1 MLKYLITVTE
11 GLLFAGLMT
20 GLFFALAGRMSGR
33 AGRIAMTSGA
43 VLGLVAAAVMS
54 WYKNNTKL
62 IETNTWN
69 LHIVAATTA
78 LMLLFFL
85 FLLLKWVKPIRKAMS
100 LCACVSGA
108 LLLAGWLFYTLP
120 DVYAY
125 PTQFVSSSESVLS
138 TDFLYKLIGWL
149 WGLLLV
155 GLLALAAHRT
165 SRGARGWWVTVCAV
179 CGAFFMQLQLDCKSI
194 QFMRLKYDA
203 IKQAVPFSAV
213 KLATQ
218 YVTRAIYLAIVLAV
232 ILALCVIVRTLRARE
247 PYDNPA
253 QHRLIRAKWRT
264 HRRWA
269 ILLLCCALFG
279 LLTETAIKE
288 YVNRPAPS
296 APTEEVEVV
305 DGEIHVDLTLVED
318 GHLHRFGYVTE
329 SGKTI
334 RFIVIKKPNSQAYGV
349 GLDACDICG
358 EAGYYERSGQVVCR
372 RCDVVMNI
380 NTIGFKGGCNP
391 IVFEYTV
398 KDGVLI
404 IPVQNLLPYE
414 KKFK

>member
-11 GLLFAGLMT
+11 SLLLAGLMA
-20 GLFFALAGRMSGR
+20 GLFFALAGRASGR
-33 AGRIAMTSGA
+33 AGRVVMTSGA
-43 VLGLVAAAVMS
+43 VLGLLSAAVMS

-62 IETNTWN
+62 IETNIWN
-69 LHIVAATTA
+69 LRIVAVTTA
-78 LMLLFFL
+78 LLLLFFL
-85 FLLLKWVKPIRKAMS
+85 FLLLRWAKPIRKAMG

-108 LLLAGWLFYTLP
+108 LLLAGWLFYVLP

-138 TDFLYKLIGWL
+138 TDFLYKLIGYC

-155 GLLALAAHRT
+155 GLLALAAHRAC
-165 SRGARGWWVTVCAV
+165 RGAKDWWVTLASV
-179 CGAFFMQLQLDCKSI
+179 CGAVFLQLQMGCKSL
-194 QFMRLKYDA
+194 QYMRLKYDA
-203 IKQAVPFSAV
+203 VKQAVPFSAV

-218 YVTRAIYLAIVLAV
+218 YVTRAIYAGIAVAAVLSVLV
-232 ILALCVIVRTLRARE
+232 IIRALRARE
-247 PYDNPA
+247 PYANPA

-269 ILLLCCALFG
+269 AVLLCCALFG
-279 LLTETAIKE
+279 LLAETAIKE

-296 APTEEVEVV
+296 APTEEVTVE
-305 DGEIHVDLTLVED
+305 DGEVIVDLSLVED

-334 RFIVIKKPNSQAYGV
+334 RFIVIKKPNSQAYGI

-358 EAGYYERSGQVVCR
+358 EAGYYERGGQVVCR

-398 KDGVLI
+398 EDGILH
-404 IPVQNLLPYE
+404 IPVENLLPYE